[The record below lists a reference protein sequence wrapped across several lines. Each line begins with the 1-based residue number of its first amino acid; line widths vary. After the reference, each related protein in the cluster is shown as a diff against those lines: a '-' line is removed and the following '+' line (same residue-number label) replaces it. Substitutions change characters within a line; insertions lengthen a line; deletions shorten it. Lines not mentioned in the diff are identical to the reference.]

1 MGGKKLQYA
10 DQILIKDTHT
20 HTHTKLSPPGIWLL
34 PLWQQ
39 IKVYLWNQTKK

>member
-20 HTHTKLSPPGIWLL
+20 HTHTHKTLST
-34 PLWQQ
+34 
-39 IKVYLWNQTKK
+39 WNMAAPIMATN